1 MWPHL
6 LQVRLGSK
14 LQVCVQ
20 EEEENEFGEWLAVST
35 TKAQERNLDDT
46 NIYGL
51 GRQERKT
58 GDQPPKLDFWAYDRL
73 AIVSLGE
80 LLS

>member
-14 LQVCVQ
+14 LQLCVQ
-20 EEEENEFGEWLAVST
+20 EEEENEFGEWLAVLT

-58 GDQPPKLDFWAYDRL
+58 GDQPQ
-73 AIVSLGE
+73 
-80 LLS
+80 

>member
-1 MWPHL
+1 MAGEPG
-6 LQVRLGSK
+6 LQTL
-14 LQVCVQ
+14 CVQ
-20 EEEENEFGEWLAVST
+20 EEEENEFGEWLAVLT

-58 GDQPPKLDFWAYDRL
+58 QPQ
-73 AIVSLGE
+73 
-80 LLS
+80 

>member
-35 TKAQERNLDDT
+35 TKAQERNFDDT

-58 GDQPPKLDFWAYDRL
+58 GDQPQ
-73 AIVSLGE
+73 
-80 LLS
+80 

>member
-14 LQVCVQ
+14 LQLCVQ
-20 EEEENEFGEWLAVST
+20 EEEENEFGEWLAVLT

-58 GDQPPKLDFWAYDRL
+58 RPTTMI
-73 AIVSLGE
+73 IVRITLT
-80 LLS
+80 LY

>member
-14 LQVCVQ
+14 LQLCVQ

-58 GDQPPKLDFWAYDRL
+58 GDQPQ
-73 AIVSLGE
+73 
-80 LLS
+80 